1 MTRCE
6 YIDSYLSIL
15 ESYVEYESDIDK
27 KNQFLEELKFDIRNQ
42 DYLLEQYNNDF
53 EYLSEME
60 EFNKK
65 TEELKNLFNEFKSSV
80 KEARSFTKQKDYKS
94 ASKRLDTAIKNL
106 EGVKTRLKD
115 TNITFTSFLLGDL
128 ATGLL
133 MSLESIAIS
142 LTLIAAPVVAA
153 AKIIHNI
160 KIMID
165 EISSGKAINALDIY
179 RTTLI
184 RYCNETIIL
193 LKLYKKNVDKNI

>member
-1 MTRCE
+1 MNTYER
-6 YIDSYLSIL
+6 IDSYLSLL
-15 ESYVEYESDIDK
+15 ESYVEYEGDIDK
-27 KNQFLEELKFDIRNQ
+27 KNQFLEELDFDIRNQ
-42 DYLLEQYNNDF
+42 DYVLETYNESL

-65 TEELKNLFNEFKSSV
+65 TEELKNLFIEFKSSV

-115 TNITFTSFLLGDL
+115 TDTTITSFLLGYL

-133 MSLESIAIS
+133 TSLEVFAAI
-142 LTLIAAPVVAA
+142 LTLIAYPVIIVA
-153 AKIIHNI
+153 KLIHDV

-184 RYCNETIIL
+184 RYCNETIML
-193 LKLYKKNVDKNI
+193 LKLYKKIVDKKI

>member
-1 MTRCE
+1 
-6 YIDSYLSIL
+6 
-15 ESYVEYESDIDK
+15 
-27 KNQFLEELKFDIRNQ
+27 
-42 DYLLEQYNNDF
+42 
-53 EYLSEME
+53 ME

-94 ASKRLDTAIKNL
+94 VSKRLDTAIKNL

-115 TNITFTSFLLGDL
+115 TNITLTSFLLGYL
-128 ATGLL
+128 ATSLL
-133 MSLESIAIS
+133 GSLEAIAIG
-142 LTLIAAPVVAA
+142 LTLIAAPVVVA
-153 AKIIHNI
+153 AKIIHDV

-184 RYCNETIIL
+184 RYCNETIML
-193 LKLYKKNVDKNI
+193 LKLYKKNIDKNI